1 MSRFAKIF
9 RSIFTKLF
17 LVLLIAGIGIHL
29 SVVFYFHYRSDR
41 TENPEFQKSI
51 FYFLSDLTRDIG
63 NPPDLEKA
71 MRISRESSIQIR
83 YESPEQTWTTSDTL
97 SVPPHMRFRAWPGYP
112 NILTGGRRGSHLL
125 VWQQGEGRLYFRF
138 PGPFEREFFNMEAA
152 VILLV
157 LLTINLTAAYLLIRW
172 TLSPIRDLTEGVK
185 EVGKG
190 NLDHHVRLSRTDE
203 LGELARAFNAMT
215 ERIRSMLRAKE
226 QLLLDVSHE
235 LRSPLTRMKV
245 ALESLSETAMKISIK
260 EDVTDMEKMV
270 TGVLQTARSHYMYG
284 QLNLQRI
291 DLVALVKGV
300 LATFKEQDPAI
311 RGGEMPDRLDLY
323 IDPDRVRTVLKN
335 VLDNAVKYS
344 FESSRPVEVSI
355 ENRKPYWGV
364 CIRDHGVGIP
374 EDELPYIFEPF
385 YRVDKSRSKDTG
397 GYGLGLSLGK
407 TVMEAHQ
414 GRIEVDS
421 APGRGTT
428 VRLFFP
434 YPNPDEFPKV

>member
-1 MSRFAKIF
+1 MNRFAKIF
-9 RSIFTKLF
+9 SSIFTKLF
-17 LVLLIAGIGIHL
+17 LVLLMAGIGIHL

-63 NPPDLEKA
+63 NPPDSEQA
-71 MRISRESSIQIR
+71 MKISRESSIQIR
-83 YESPEQTWTTSDTL
+83 YESPTRNWSTSESM
-97 SVPPHMRFRAWPGYP
+97 SVPPRMKFRAWPGYP
-112 NILTGGRRGSHLL
+112 NILTGGRRGSHLF
-125 VWQQGEGRLYFRF
+125 VWQEGEGRLYFQL
-138 PGPFEREFFNMEAA
+138 PAPFNREFFNMEAV

-157 LLTINLTAAYLLIRW
+157 LLTVNLTAAYLLIRL
-172 TLSPIRDLTEGVK
+172 TLGPIRGLTEGVK

-190 NLDHHVRLSRTDE
+190 NLDHRVRLNRSDE

-245 ALESLSETAMKISIK
+245 ALESLSETQMKKSIK
-260 EDVTDMEKMV
+260 EDVADMERMV
-270 TGVLQTARSHYMYG
+270 TEVLQTARSHYMYG

-300 LATFKEQDPAI
+300 LSMFKEPGPAI
-311 RGGEMPDRLDLY
+311 RGGEMPDRLELY
-323 IDPDRVRTVLKN
+323 IDPDRVRTVVKN

-355 ENRKPYWGV
+355 ENRKPHWV
-364 CIRDHGVGIP
+364 VSIRDHGVGIP

-414 GRIEVDS
+414 GKIEVDS

-428 VRLFFP
+428 VRLLFP
-434 YPNPDEFPKV
+434 YPNPEVFPKA